1 MKDARKLPV
10 FNVRMPKSDMDLVKM
25 AAEKNGRSINS
36 EIYQRLM
43 NSLKSE
49 GFASVQ

>member
-1 MKDARKLPV
+1 MKGARSLPA
-10 FNVRMPKSDMDLVKM
+10 FNIRMPKSDMDLVKK

-43 NSLKSE
+43 SSLKKE
-49 GFASVQ
+49 GLVNAQ

>member
-1 MKDARKLPV
+1 MKGARSLPA
-10 FNVRMPKSDMDLVKM
+10 FNVRMPKSDMDLVKK

-36 EIYQRLM
+36 EIYHRLM

-49 GFASVQ
+49 GMVNAQ